1 MAQDSKLKV
10 AELDFDRIKSN
21 LKEFM
26 KSQSEFSDY
35 NFDGSGLSVLLDI
48 LAYNTHYM
56 GYYMNM
62 VANEMFM
69 DTALL
74 RSSVVSHAKL
84 LGYTPRSR
92 AAAQATINLAL
103 DIVVGDANNSVT
115 LPRFSRFISGNKDG
129 KNYVFVNTNQ
139 TTATKNSAGGFYF
152 ENLIIKEGQPQSY
165 AFGFDATNNTKQIFE
180 LPDVGIDT
188 STLRVQV
195 QTSAQNTSK
204 ETFILAQDST
214 AVSANSSVYY
224 LEENRNGKYQIY
236 FGDGIVG
243 KALTD
248 GNIVIVT
255 YIVSTGTDANGI
267 KTFKLVDNLTGY
279 GSSVSLVSESAS
291 GNLEE
296 TIDEI
301 RKVAPKSF
309 ISQNRAVTKNDYI
322 TLINRDYPYF
332 SAVTVWGGE
341 ENDPPIYGKVFFSAK
356 PTANYEV
363 SQTEIDYLANKVI
376 RPLSIMTVKP
386 EYVAPD
392 YTFINMEV
400 NVSFDSTRTNKT
412 EGQIETSV
420 RSAILNY
427 AAANLNSFD
436 NTLKTSK
443 LMREIDIADTSIENN
458 EVIIQLEKR
467 FRPVVNKTKDYTID
481 FGVALSPGNSVK
493 RLFASPSFGHYD
505 NSGVLRNAYLE
516 EIPQSFTGIQTINIV
531 NPGSGYTELPT
542 VTLLGDG
549 QGAELEAVLVNGRV
563 KSINI
568 LKPGID
574 YTSAAITISG
584 GGGSGAEAAPILEAK
599 RGTIRMYY
607 FDDNKVKKI
616 INEEAGTIHY
626 DTGIVVLN
634 DFSPVS
640 VEDAYG
646 TVVVKAYP
654 KNTVFSVS
662 KNKILALDS
671 TDPESLKINVLAV
684 ET

>member
-10 AELDFDRIKSN
+10 AELDFDKIKSN

-35 NFDGSGLSVLLDI
+35 NFDGSGLSVLLDV
-48 LAYNTHYM
+48 LAYNTHYL

-92 AAAQATINLAL
+92 AAAQATVNLAL
-103 DIVVGDANNSVT
+103 EIVPGDTNSSMT
-115 LPRFSRFISGNKDG
+115 LPRFSRFVSGNKDN
-129 KNYVFVNTNQ
+129 KNYIFVNVNQ
-139 TTATKNSAGGFYF
+139 VTATKNSAGGFYF
-152 ENLIIKEGQPQSY
+152 EDLVIKEGQPQSY
-165 AFGFDATNNTKQIFE
+165 AFTFDATNNTKQIFE
-180 LPDVGIDT
+180 LPDTGIDT
-188 STLRVQV
+188 STMKVQV
-195 QTSAQNTSK
+195 QTSTQNSTK
-204 ETFILAQDST
+204 ETFILAEDSIE
-214 AVSANSSVYY
+214 VLANSSVYY

-236 FGDGIVG
+236 FGDGIIG
-243 KALTD
+243 KALVD
-248 GNIVIVT
+248 GNIVVVT
-255 YIVSTGTDANGI
+255 YLVSSGTEANGI
-267 KTFKLVDNLTGY
+267 KTFKLVDNITGY
-279 GSSVSLVSESAS
+279 TSSVSLVSESAS

-309 ISQNRAVTKNDYI
+309 IAQNRAVTKNDYV

-341 ENDPPIYGKVFFSAK
+341 ENNPPIYGKVFFSAK

-363 SQTEIDYLANKVI
+363 SQTEIDYVANKVI
-376 RPLSIMTVKP
+376 KPLSIMTVKP

-400 NVSFDSTRTNKT
+400 NVSFDPTRTNKT

-420 RSAILNY
+420 RNAILTY
-427 AAANLNSFD
+427 ANANLNSFD

-443 LMREIDIADTSIENN
+443 LMREIDIADISIENN
-458 EVIIQLEKR
+458 EVILQLEKR
-467 FRPVVNKTKDYTID
+467 FRPVLNKTKDYTVD
-481 FGVALSPGNSVK
+481 FGVPLNPGNNIR

-516 EIPQSFTGIQTINIV
+516 EIPQSSTGIQTINIV
-531 NPGSGYTELPT
+531 NPGSNYTEPPT

-549 QGAELEAVLVNGRV
+549 RGAELEPVLVNGRL
-563 KSINI
+563 KAINI
-568 LKPGID
+568 LKSGID
-574 YTSAAITISG
+574 YTSAAITITG
-584 GGGSGAEAAPILEAK
+584 GGGAGAEAIPVLEAK
-599 RGTIRMYY
+599 RGTVRMYY
-607 FDDNKVKKI
+607 YDDNKVKKI
-616 INEEAGTIHY
+616 INDTAGTIYY
-626 DTGIVVLN
+626 DTGVVVLN

-646 TVVVKAYP
+646 TIVVKAYP

-662 KNKILALDS
+662 KNKILSLDS
-671 TDPESLKINVLAV
+671 TDPEALKINVTAV
-684 ET
+684 QS